1 MGWIVGED
9 GGPYPYAVVNW
20 RQFLL
25 RRLFGR
31 LRITDDIVSHLT
43 TFQRLGETLEV
54 EPAGEML
61 PTGARTLFR
70 AIRTRGAAQIKPE
83 WLWPYWVERQLD
95 PHSPAFIPRGHLPF
109 LTNVTQRNWT
119 MVGNLSS
126 RWEGIVDP
134 RGLVTPWFD
143 GWSLDWWIGSAQ
155 RWHLPSRE
163 PAVRQSLLDSVPV
176 VETIMRIPGGDAVQ
190 RVYAVLAEEELVVVE
205 VENRSA
211 VPVAVA
217 FALRPYNPEGLAVVE
232 RIAVEGDTVLAD
244 GRPALILPRAP
255 AAMAAS
261 TFARGDSV
269 ADVIEGRATPG
280 PFPAVKDPAGLAQ
293 AAFVYPLP
301 HRTNLRVA
309 MPLVRERRTRRRGL
323 ARRRVAAL
331 PEVNLAHL
339 PTPVDVARGWTAQLR
354 RGLRLQLPDPRL
366 QAAVDAN
373 RAYLLLFHD
382 GDEIT
387 PGPFTYHRFWFRDAA
402 YQLVALDRFGFH
414 AEAAE
419 VLRSYPRRQQADG
432 FFLSQHRE
440 WDANGAAIWVIAEHH
455 RLTGDGA
462 LLAELLPAVRKGARW
477 IAHKKNETR
486 RKAPEIR
493 GLLPAGISAEHLGP
507 FDYYYWDDFWSLR
520 GLLDAAALL
529 SGAGEREAAAE
540 AEAAAAELRA
550 AITASLELVAAG
562 LGRVAM
568 PAGPRRGLDA
578 GMIGSLVACAPLGL
592 LPPDDPWVTGTLDV
606 IRDRFCL
613 GDAFF
618 QSISHT
624 GLGTYLTLQLAF
636 CELEGGD
643 VRALRRLRWLL
654 DAATTTFTWPE
665 AIHPQLG
672 GGCMGDGHH
681 GWAAADF
688 LSFVRQMLVRE
699 TADGSLALCT
709 LFPPEWAGQDLEV
722 HDAPTHQGR
731 LSYALRWHGER
742 PALLWECDRP
752 GVRLVAPGL
761 DPAWSTTERTGEALL
776 GPYRGRVQVPVS
788 DAADGGAGPG

>member
-1 MGWIVGED
+1 V
-9 GGPYPYAVVNW
+9 ANW
-20 RQFLL
+20 RTFLL

-31 LRITDDIVSHLT
+31 LRIDDDIVRHLT
-43 TFQRLGETLEV
+43 TFQRLGETLEI

-70 AIRTRGAAQIKPE
+70 AIRTRGAVQIRPD
-83 WLWPYWVERQLD
+83 WLWPFWLERQVD
-95 PHSPAFIPRGHLPF
+95 PNSPAFIPRGHLPF

-119 MVGNLSS
+119 MVGNLASA
-126 RWEGIVDP
+126 WEAIVDA

-143 GWSLDWWIGSAQ
+143 GWSLDWWIGAAD
-155 RWHLPSRE
+155 RWHFPSRE

-176 VETIMRIPGGDAVQ
+176 VETAMRIPGGDAVH
-190 RVYAVLAEEELVVVE
+190 RVYATLAEEELVVVE

-217 FALRPYNPEGLAVVE
+217 FTLRPYNPEGLAVLE
-232 RIAVEGDTVLAD
+232 RIALEGETVMAD

-255 AAMAAS
+255 VGVASS
-261 TFARGDSV
+261 TFAAGDCAAEVV
-269 ADVIEGRATPG
+269 AGRAGPG
-280 PFPAVKDPAGLAQ
+280 PFRPVKDPAGLAQ

-301 HRTNLRVA
+301 HRTTVRVA
-309 MPLVRERRTRRRGL
+309 LPLVRERRTRRRGL
-323 ARRRVAAL
+323 ARRRAAAL
-331 PEVNLAHL
+331 PDVNLTYL
-339 PTPVDVARGWTAQLR
+339 PKPADVASGWKAQLR
-354 RGLRLQLPDPRL
+354 RGLRLELPDSRL
-366 QAAVDAN
+366 SAAVAAN

-402 YQLVALDRFGFH
+402 YQLVAMDRFGFH
-414 AEAAE
+414 AEVAE

-432 FFLSQHRE
+432 FFLSQRRE
-440 WDANGAAIWVIAEHH
+440 WDANGAALWAIAEHH
-455 RLTGDGA
+455 RLTGDDA

-477 IAHKKNETR
+477 ISRKRTETS
-486 RKAPEIR
+486 RKPPETR

-520 GLLDAAALL
+520 GLLDAAWLLRL
-529 SGAGEREAAAE
+529 SGDAAAAAE
-540 AEAAAAELRA
+540 AEASAAGLRG
-550 AITASLELVAAG
+550 AIAASLELVAAR

-568 PAGPRRGLDA
+568 PAGPNRGLDA

-592 LPPDDPWVTGTLDV
+592 LPPEDPWVVGTLDV

-624 GLGTYLTLQLAF
+624 GLGTYLTLQIAF
-636 CELEGGD
+636 CELEAGEA
-643 VRALRRLRWLL
+643 RAWRRLRWLL
-654 DAATTTFTWPE
+654 EAATPTFTWPE
-665 AIHPQLG
+665 AIHPRLG

-688 LSFVRQMLVRE
+688 VSFVRQVLVKE
-699 TADGSLALCT
+699 AQDGSLALCT
-709 LFPPEWAGQDLEV
+709 VFPPEWAGQPVEV
-722 HDAPTHQGR
+722 HDAPTHSGR
-731 LSYALRWHGER
+731 VSYALRWHGDR
-742 PALLWECDRP
+742 PALLWESERP
-752 GVRLVAPGL
+752 GVRLTIPGL
-761 DPAWSTTERTGEALL
+761 DPAWSTTEPSGEALL
-776 GPYRGRVQVPVS
+776 RPYRGRVAVPVRDVS
-788 DAADGGAGPG
+788 GGSTGLDVT